1 MSEMWKKWEGQVVDH
16 KYQLLQYLGSTDHSV
31 VFLAEFHAPELRRA
45 AIKFL
50 SADVPHKEQQLAAW
64 TAAAQLSHPNLIR
77 ILGTGQ
83 CRMEELDLLYVAME
97 YAEENLAQVLP
108 HRALMAQEASEMLK
122 SVTDVLLYL
131 HGKGLVHGHIKPSN
145 VLAMGELLKLSSD
158 TIFPIGEVPEM
169 RRERSVY
176 DAPELPSSPFM
187 PAADIWS
194 LGVTLVEAF
203 TQQPAVLPF
212 NESADPVIPPAVRD
226 PFLEIARNAL
236 RRDPKLR
243 WTSTQIAEFLSPTSA
258 SARTAA
264 ATASSNATPS
274 ASAKVVAASPASVA
288 VAAPTTTPAPPTL
301 SPLDVPLSEE
311 PAVPLGRLPRGP
323 VARTVPARPAT
334 GEKGAPARQT
344 VLLPNYVIP
353 LFAAVLVVIA
363 LILLPFVLRHRVSPP
378 ASTVASSEAASAMRE
393 PAAQPSTT
401 PSGAE
406 PSAKLPPAKSTADSP
421 AQVAATPKSAVPNP
435 EPAALH
441 STETKPA
448 ATAKTSSF
456 SPSKGAVL
464 DQPIPQV
471 PEKALATISGT
482 VRVGVKV
489 HVDAAGSVTTASLDS
504 AGPSKYFADYAL
516 KAAEQWV
523 FTPPEAEGRSVPSD
537 WLIQFHFTKAG
548 VQATSQQVTP

>member
-1 MSEMWKKWEGQVVDH
+1 MSEMWKKWEGQVADH

-31 VFLAEFHAPELRRA
+31 VFLAEFHAPEIRRA

-64 TAAAQLSHPNLIR
+64 TTAAQLSHPNLVHI
-77 ILGTGQ
+77 IGTGQ
-83 CRMEELDLLYVAME
+83 CRIEELDLLYVAME

-108 HRALMAQEASEMLK
+108 HRALMAQEATEMLK
-122 SVTDVLLYL
+122 AVTDVLLYL

-187 PAADIWS
+187 PAADVWS

-212 NESADPVIPPAVRD
+212 NENADPVIPPAVRD
-226 PFLEIARNAL
+226 PFQEIARNAL

-243 WTSTQIAEFLSPTSA
+243 WTSAQIVEFLNPTSA
-258 SARTAA
+258 SAKAAA
-264 ATASSNATPS
+264 ATASTNATAN
-274 ASAKVVAASPASVA
+274 ASANVVVASAASVA
-288 VAAPTTTPAPPTL
+288 VAAPTMTPAPPAL
-301 SPLDVPLSEE
+301 SPLEVPLSKE
-311 PAVPLGRLPRGP
+311 PAVPLGKLPPGP
-323 VARTVPARPAT
+323 VARTVPARPPAR
-334 GEKGAPARQT
+334 EKGAAAPQT
-344 VLLPNYVIP
+344 VMLPNYVIP
-353 LFAAVLVVIA
+353 LFAAALVVIA
-363 LILLPFVLRHRVSPP
+363 LILLPFVMRHRGAPP
-378 ASTVASSEAASAMRE
+378 ASTVASSGPASATHE
-393 PAAQPSTT
+393 PAAQPSTAPSNAQ
-401 PSGAE
+401 PSG
-406 PSAKLPPAKSTADSP
+406 KLPPAKSTADSS
-421 AQVAATPKSAVPNP
+421 AQVAATPKSATPNP
-435 EPAALH
+435 EPAALR
-441 STETKPA
+441 STETKPT

-464 DQPIPQV
+464 DQPMPQV

-489 HVDAAGSVTTASLDS
+489 HVDAAGSVSEASLDS
-504 AGPSKYFADYAL
+504 SGPSKYFADYAL
-516 KAAEQWV
+516 KAARQWV
-523 FTPPEAEGRSVPSD
+523 FTPPEVEGRSVLSE

-548 VQATSQQVTP
+548 VQATSQQVAP